1 MKAVSYTELRL
12 SVLRGCIMHRVEVA
26 RTEGL
31 LYAQSRGWM
40 CSGASIF
47 VDKKRNVQ
55 QMKG

>member
-31 LYAQSRGWM
+31 FWM